1 MMVKRSWHLPVIAL
15 TAVTA
20 IALAAGLWW
29 RLHSVQSANPYE
41 HLGGDFTLASAEG
54 PVSLSDY
61 QGRAVMLFFG
71 YTTCP
76 DVCPMDLAK
85 IGAVISQLPEKEA
98 QQVAGLFVSVD
109 TERDSPQRVAE
120 YAAFFHPQIT
130 GVSGSAE
137 AVDTVARLYYVM
149 HQRVDDA
156 GSALGYTI
164 DHSATTYL
172 IGPGGK
178 VRQLLK
184 HDTSVDEMTE
194 AVRTVLAG

>member
-1 MMVKRSWHLPVIAL
+1 MKKSWHVPAIAL
-15 TAVTA
+15 TAATA
-20 IALAAGLWW
+20 IGLGAGLWW
-29 RLHSVQSANPYE
+29 HEHSVQSANPYE
-41 HLGGDFTLASAEG
+41 HLGGDFTLTSAKG

-61 QGRAVMLFFG
+61 RGRVVMLFFG

-85 IGAVISQLPEKEA
+85 ISAVISQLPEREA

-109 TERDSPQRVAE
+109 SERDTPQRAAE

-137 AVDTVARLYYVM
+137 AVDAVARQYYVL
-149 HQRVDDA
+149 HQKVEDA

-178 VRQLLK
+178 VRQLLP
-184 HDTSVDEMTE
+184 HDASVEEMAE
-194 AVRTVLAG
+194 AVDAVLAG